1 MANNFFKSLTNN
13 LNKAFRVTPERGI
26 PEPRKGLFAFNNT
39 VLNKK
44 QQKQFVLNAETLKKL
59 ANSDPISWAIRR
71 TLKGFISNV
80 AWDIVPDTSAVE
92 AELDRW
98 ENLYL
103 ASINPYG
110 FETPQF
116 QSTLLTNAL
125 KAEVISK
132 VKVVMDD
139 SSIKDSEKR
148 NRVRWIFKIMIRKI
162 RDDAESHK
170 YVVKNL
176 FEHPSNTDSSFRV
189 LLELLLEDIL
199 IFDAGALVKNYNY
212 QGDIAELYTI
222 PGQEVKLYRNE
233 DGTAP
238 EAPEAAYA
246 WEDKGVL
253 RAEFTN
259 EELVY
264 ITQNPQH
271 SGYGLSPL
279 EVAAYIITASLY
291 ADEYNI
297 EYFKHSNVPPGVLN
311 LGENVT
317 EDQRAIFQKLWENE
331 VLGRG
336 GAHKIVFA
344 SGSDKMQFIPMRVQ
358 TNQDMQMMEYLKW
371 TTSVKC
377 ACYGLSPQDIGFVL
391 DFHRTTAETQAE
403 LSKTRGVN
411 NLLNLLQSYF
421 NEEVVKTEFEF
432 MDVKFAWNTEVAK
445 DNIQIAQVDKI
456 DIDTGVISINERRE
470 KLGLKPIDGGDEFTI
485 KGAVGMMPVSDLEQL
500 TDQKID
506 SEAPMSDMGT
516 ESATPAALAADHASQ
531 AAEHQAALNPVVN
544 KPGAK
549 SSTKPGAKPGP
560 QAKDKVQGNAGH
572 PTFKEQKQNENKI
585 TIKVNR
591 EQKIGDQYDQLEKT
605 IDTLKQ
611 QGISATLKIGFTE
624 DKKDS

>member
-1 MANNFFKSLTNN
+1 MTNNFFKDLTNN
-13 LNKAFRVTPERGI
+13 LSKAFKVTPERGV
-26 PEPRKGLFAFNNT
+26 PMPRKGLFAFNNT
-39 VLNKK
+39 ILNKK
-44 QQKQFVLNAETLKKL
+44 QQKQFVLNSETLKKL
-59 ANSDPISWAIRR
+59 ANSDPIAWAIRR
-71 TLKGFISNV
+71 TLKGYISNV
-80 AWDIVPDTSAVE
+80 AWDIIPDTAAVE

-98 ENLYL
+98 ENLLL
-103 ASINPYG
+103 AYINPYKFDTPD
-110 FETPQF
+110 FE
-116 QSTLLTNAL
+116 STLLPKEL
-125 KAEVISK
+125 KEEVQYK
-132 VKVVMDD
+132 VDVILDD
-139 SSIKDSEKR
+139 NGINDSER
-148 NRVRWIFKIMIRKI
+148 RDRIRWVFKMMIRKV
-162 RDDAESHK
+162 RDTAESHK
-170 YVVKNL
+170 YTVKNI

-212 QGDIAELYTI
+212 HGELAELYTI

-271 SGYGLSPL
+271 TGYGLSPL
-279 EVAAYIITASLY
+279 EVAAYVITASLY

-317 EDQRAIFQKLWENE
+317 EDQRQLFQKLWENE

-377 ACYGLSPQDIGFVL
+377 ACYGLCPQDIGFTL
-391 DFHRTTAETQAE
+391 DFGKANLESQVE
-403 LSKTRGVN
+403 LSKSRGIN

-421 NEEVVKTEFEF
+421 NEELVKTEFKF
-432 MDVKFAWNTEVAK
+432 TDVKFAWNTEDAK
-445 DNIQIAQVDKI
+445 DSIQIAQIDKI

-470 KLGLKPIDGGDEFTI
+470 RMGLKPIEGGDEYTI
-485 KGAVGMMPVSDLEQL
+485 KGAVGMLPVSDLDKLDEA
-500 TDQKID
+500 KID
-506 SEAPMSDMGT
+506 PTAAIPGMGGQPGMPGMPPAVPGEVPAEGADPEAA
-516 ESATPAALAADHASQ
+516 ATDEEAL
-531 AAEHQAALNPVVN
+531 
-544 KPGAK
+544 PGE
-549 SSTKPGAKPGP
+549 KPGP
-560 QAKDKVQGNAGH
+560 DAEA
-572 PTFKEQKQNENKI
+572 
-585 TIKVNR
+585 KVNGDAGR
-591 EQKIGDQYDQLEKT
+591 PTIHQQKKTGDKLSIQVNRSQKVKKQYEQLDKT
-605 IDTLKQ
+605 IDTLKK
-611 QGISATLKIGFTE
+611 QGINAELRIGFSE
-624 DKKDS
+624 DTKK